1 MRTIAAAILALA
13 VLAPPVQAASSA
25 CGGEPVQEEQVL
37 ADAEL
42 ANLDAQEVAERHGE
56 LHDARRKALLE
67 RLICSDRE
75 LSELDSE

>member
-25 CGGEPVQEEQVL
+25 CGGEPVPEEQAL

-42 ANLDAQEVAERHGE
+42 ANLDAQEVAASCTMPA
-56 LHDARRKALLE
+56 ARRFW
-67 RLICSDRE
+67 SG
-75 LSELDSE
+75 